1 MERKKVNIEDIKGN
15 KIDLLT
21 KRKIESLEIYS
32 PPIHGWNRSNT
43 WQVIKSKL
51 EGSNKTVVVWGLAIA
66 ASISLLVAASISLN
80 TDAIFYQEPNTSI
93 LENSKS
99 EKNIQ
104 HVALKNQLERK
115 ESVLKNVTIKYPVA
129 QNNPPKVFELPSD
142 IIRSLPVSLTEHP
155 STIEKQG
162 IKLTPFFSA
171 DYTNFSGISPTF
183 GIDFKVFSHTNHQ
196 IRHDVNLG
204 GSVTFQ
210 KVTNENSNKIH
221 AFTIL
226 HVGYDRI
233 NETTNKGWST
243 QAGIMVNPDSNVYKN
258 KTVKFSLNRKFNSH
272 IKAGPEVIF
281 TDNFKKVYP
290 GISIVLS

>member
-1 MERKKVNIEDIKGN
+1 MERKKVNIKDIKGN

-21 KRKIESLEIYS
+21 KRKVESLEIYS
-32 PPIHGWNRSNT
+32 PPINGWNRSNT
-43 WQVIKSKL
+43 WQIIKSKL

-80 TDAIFYQEPNTSI
+80 TDALYYHEPNTSI
-93 LENSKS
+93 LERS
-99 EKNIQ
+99 ESEINTQ
-104 HVALKNQLERK
+104 HPTLKNHLERK
-115 ESVLKNVTIKYPVA
+115 ESVLKKVTIKYPVA
-129 QNNPPKVFELPSD
+129 QNNPAKNFKLPSD
-142 IIRSLPVSLTEHP
+142 IIKSLPTSLTEHP
-155 STIEKQG
+155 STTAKQG
-162 IKLTPFFSA
+162 IKITPFLSV
-171 DYTNFSGISPTF
+171 DYIDFSGISPTLGF
-183 GIDFKVFSHTNHQ
+183 DFKVFSQRSHH

-204 GSVTFQ
+204 GAVTFQ
-210 KVTNENSNKIH
+210 KVSNEISSKTH
-221 AFTIL
+221 TFTII

-243 QAGIMVNPDSNVYKN
+243 RAGFMVNPDSNVYKN
-258 KTVKFSLNRKFNSH
+258 NTVKFSLNRQFNSH

>member
-21 KRKIESLEIYS
+21 KRKVESLEVYS
-32 PPIHGWNRSNT
+32 PPINGWNRSNT

-66 ASISLLVAASISLN
+66 ASISFLVAASISLN
-80 TDAIFYQEPNTSI
+80 TDAIFYYEPNTSI
-93 LENSKS
+93 LERS
-99 EKNIQ
+99 ESEINIQ
-104 HVALKNQLERK
+104 HTALKNHLKRK

-129 QNNPPKVFELPSD
+129 QNNPPKNFKLPSD
-142 IIRSLPVSLTEHP
+142 IIKSLPTSLTEH
-155 STIEKQG
+155 STTIAKQG
-162 IKLTPFFSA
+162 IKLTPFLSA
-171 DYTNFSGISPTF
+171 GYTGISGISPSF
-183 GIDFKVFSHTNHQ
+183 GIDFKLFSRTNHHV
-196 IRHDVNLG
+196 RHNVNLG
-204 GSVTFQ
+204 GAVTFQ
-210 KVTNENSNKIH
+210 KISNEISSKIH
-221 AFTIL
+221 TLTIL

-243 QAGIMVNPDSNVYKN
+243 RAGFMVNPDSNVYKN
-258 KTVKFSLNRKFNSH
+258 NTVKFSLNRQFNSH

-281 TDNFKKVYP
+281 TDNFKKAYP